1 MAKASEGGWIN
12 TEQSRKTEGVRIT
25 KHGRKVM
32 VNREQHNGLYRAHK
46 MSNTMREKQ
55 GGEKSSGLIINGT
68 LWYLLRV
75 VHVILP
81 SL

>member
-12 TEQSRKTEGVRIT
+12 TEQSRKTEGMRIT

-32 VNREQHNGLYRAHK
+32 VNREQHKGLYRAHK
-46 MSNTMREKQ
+46 MSNMMRENKV
-55 GGEKSSGLIINGT
+55 ERKSSALIINGT

-81 SL
+81 TL